1 MTVLSR
7 TLALALLPLLAACG
21 DSNARYLVDAPVPA
35 QQQRVRVST
44 VEMREVTLPAY
55 AAASEI
61 LVQQADGALRPVRN
75 AIWAEDPTRGVTLA
89 LARNLDA
96 AASATVMA
104 EPWTLER
111 RPDVQVDVRIE
122 RMVAQND
129 GLYRLA
135 GQYAIASPDLVIRES
150 VGRFDISQPL
160 ADTDPASV
168 ARATGAALM
177 TLSQQIAG
185 RLR

>member
-44 VEMREVTLPAY
+44 VEMREVTLP
-55 AAASEI
+55 
-61 LVQQADGALRPVRN
+61 PVRN

-129 GLYRLA
+129 GQYRLA